1 MTGHGHYSSEY
12 MKLLSAIY
20 AAGTVPCESYPE
32 LFFPE
37 DIPEPEVRHQATV
50 IAKAMCSS
58 CPVKITCFEY
68 ALETDQ
74 RHGIWGGTSPDE
86 R

>member
-1 MTGHGHYSSEY
+1 MQQHRHYSSLYTE
-12 MKLLSAIY
+12 LLYSINQAKP
-20 AAGTVPCESYPE
+20 VPCESFPE

-37 DIPEPEVRHQATV
+37 DIPEPELRHSATV
-50 IAKAMCSS
+50 LAKAMCDG
-58 CPVKITCFEY
+58 CVIKEKCFEY

>member
-1 MTGHGHYSSEY
+1 MAQDRLYTSAY
-12 MKLLSAIY
+12 MNLLYAIQQ
-20 AAGTVPCESYPE
+20 AGGVPCEKNPS
-32 LFFPE
+32 LWFPE
-37 DIPEPEVRHQATV
+37 DFDDPQVRHQITV
-50 IAKAMCSS
+50 VAKGICYE
-58 CPVKITCFEY
+58 CPIRQKCFEY

>member
-1 MTGHGHYSSEY
+1 MTGHGHFTSAY
-12 MKLLSAIY
+12 MALLSEIY
-20 AAGTVPCESYPE
+20 KAGSVPCESYPDI
-32 LFFPE
+32 FFPE
-37 DIPEPEVRHQATV
+37 DVPEPDLRRQLTIV
-50 IAKAMCSS
+50 AKEMCSG
-58 CPVKITCFEY
+58 CPVKTQCFEY

>member
-1 MTGHGHYSSEY
+1 
-12 MKLLSAIY
+12 
-20 AAGTVPCESYPE
+20 
-32 LFFPE
+32 
-37 DIPEPEVRHQATV
+37 
-50 IAKAMCSS
+50 MCSG

-74 RHGIWGGTSPDE
+74 RHGIWGGTSPNE